1 MRLASAHPPAISRS
15 FSRNDTAGCN
25 SFKISWRYSAGDRSD
40 SHLPDRT
47 ASRSYSRQYEWLRHP
62 VVTVSS
68 SDNELHY
75 ASGVPLRRSSR
86 RGHLRRPTLC
96 SRRLRRRSHGQRDR
110 WSRST
115 RRTSIKRAGDSLL
128 TAHYVCDSLPLPLTV
143 RRPPS
148 GRPPARGSLRSP
160 LTIRRSP
167 SGRPPARRM
176 LCQRRPLDDG
186 AVVGG
191 VLLDDLALLDVA
203 LVDHLLEQ
211 PPR

>member
-25 SFKISWRYSAGDRSD
+25 SFKISWRYSAGDRPD

-68 SDNELHY
+68 SDNELRY
-75 ASGVPLRRSSR
+75 ASGIPLRRFLR
-86 RGHLRRPTLC
+86 RGRLRRPTLC
-96 SRRLRRRSHGQRDR
+96 SRRLRRRLHGQRDR

-115 RRTSIKRAGDSLL
+115 RRTLIKRAGDSLL
-128 TAHYVCDSLPLPLTV
+128 TVHYV
-143 RRPPS
+143 
-148 GRPPARGSLRSP
+148 RGSLRSP

-176 LCQRRPLDDG
+176 LRQRRPLDDG